1 MNRFLQ
7 RIAIV
12 FLVSGLSAGVWA
24 YDQNPQKAVL
34 VTGASSGIGLKITEH
49 LSANGYYVYAGARK
63 AADLERLDAMGNV
76 SSVRLDV
83 KVQDDIDAAVEFV
96 KAQARGLYGVVNN
109 AGVGAGERTSEAS
122 IELIAWLHDVNV
134 LGPVRIN
141 KAFLPML
148 KESGGR
154 TVAIGSISGHAADS
168 ATNGAYAM
176 SKFAI
181 EAYTDSLAIDL
192 ADTGIAVGIIDPGGF
207 KTSIFRKD
215 ALRKMTGSYDI
226 NQDLTK
232 KQQEELEARTEWV
245 NSLNEPDAVAEA
257 VMHFMT
263 DESPRLRYMVTLIEN
278 QADRGIKASM
288 TRMLQLNANQ
298 PFELSRDDLVAMLD
312 ELLEKVE

>member
-1 MNRFLQ
+1 MIRVLQ
-7 RIAIV
+7 WIAIV
-12 FLVSGLSAGVWA
+12 SLVLGLSAGVHA
-24 YDQNPQKAVL
+24 GDQSSQKAVL

-49 LSANGYYVYAGARK
+49 LSSNGYYVYAGARN
-63 AADLERLDAMGNV
+63 AADLKRLDAMDNV

-83 KVQDDIDAAVEFV
+83 TVQDEIDAAVEFV
-96 KAQARGLYGVVNN
+96 KAQGRGLYGVVNN

-122 IELIAWLHDVNV
+122 VELIAWLHDVNV

-148 KESGGR
+148 EESGGR

-168 ATNGAYAM
+168 GTNGAYAM

-192 ADTGIAVGIIDPGGF
+192 AETGVAVGIIDPGGF
-207 KTSIFRKD
+207 KTPIFRKD
-215 ALRKMTGSYDI
+215 ALRKMTGSYDL
-226 NQDLTK
+226 NQDLSK
-232 KQQEELEARTEWV
+232 EQQEELEARTGWV
-245 NSLNEPDAVAEA
+245 DTLQEPDAVADA

-278 QADRGIKASM
+278 QADRGIRALM

-298 PFELSRDDLVAMLD
+298 PFELSRDELVAMLD
-312 ELLEKVE
+312 ELLENVE

>member
-1 MNRFLQ
+1 MT
-7 RIAIV
+7 IV
-12 FLVSGLSAGVWA
+12 FLVLGFSAGVCA
-24 YDQNPQKAVL
+24 DDQNSQKAVL
-34 VTGASSGIGLKITEH
+34 VTGASSGIGLKIAEH
-49 LSANGYYVYAGARK
+49 LSSNGYYVYAGARK
-63 AADLERLDAMGNV
+63 AADLERLDAMDNV

-83 KVQDDIDAAVEFV
+83 TAQDEIDAVVEFV
-96 KAQARGLYGVVNN
+96 KAQGRGLYGVVNN

-122 IELIAWLHDVNV
+122 VELIAWLHDVNV

-148 KESGGR
+148 EESGGR

-176 SKFAI
+176 SKFAV
-181 EAYTDSLAIDL
+181 EAYTDSLALDL

-215 ALRKMTGSYDI
+215 ALRKMTGSYDF
-226 NQDLTK
+226 NKVLTK
-232 KQQEELEARTEWV
+232 EQQEELEARTGWV
-245 NSLNEPDAVAEA
+245 DTLQEPDAVADA

-278 QADRGIKASM
+278 QADRGIRALM

-298 PFELSRDDLVAMLD
+298 PFELSRDELVAMLD
-312 ELLEKVE
+312 ELLENEE

>member
-1 MNRFLQ
+1 MIRVLQ
-7 RIAIV
+7 WIAIV
-12 FLVSGLSAGVWA
+12 SLVLGLSAGVHA
-24 YDQNPQKAVL
+24 GDQSPQKAVL

-49 LSANGYYVYAGARK
+49 LSSNGYYVYAGARK
-63 AADLERLDAMGNV
+63 AADLKRLDAMDNV

-83 KVQDDIDAAVEFV
+83 TVQDEIDAAVEFV
-96 KAQARGLYGVVNN
+96 KAQGRGLYGVVNN

-122 IELIAWLHDVNV
+122 VELIAWLHDVNV

-148 KESGGR
+148 EESGGR

-168 ATNGAYAM
+168 GTNGAYAM

-192 ADTGIAVGIIDPGGF
+192 AETGVAVGIIDPGGF
-207 KTSIFRKD
+207 KTPIFRKD
-215 ALRKMTGSYDI
+215 ALRKMTGSYDL
-226 NQDLTK
+226 NQDLSK
-232 KQQEELEARTEWV
+232 EQQEELEARTGWV
-245 NSLNEPDAVAEA
+245 DTLQEPDAVADA

-278 QADRGIKASM
+278 QADRGIRALM

-298 PFELSRDDLVAMLD
+298 PFELSRDELVAMLD
-312 ELLEKVE
+312 ELLENVE